1 MLRGTGITVLTY
13 QDASPRKRLIFC
25 RGIYILLD
33 ETVGCLGGKSI
44 GSQGIAN
51 DWVGGRCGALLL
63 PFFLSISNFCGTLPP
78 YRGEKLTKKQGYP
91 DTPVFSPWFRA
102 RFFTYWLY
110 FVAGLV
116 EFMDFVSFA
125 VHICSIFLLSAGGL
139 FGEICD

>member
-1 MLRGTGITVLTY
+1 MTEAAFLITTVDGHWALLPASARSSYPVKLRGTGITVLTY

-63 PFFLSISNFCGTLPP
+63 PFSH
-78 YRGEKLTKKQGYP
+78 
-91 DTPVFSPWFRA
+91 
-102 RFFTYWLY
+102 Y
-110 FVAGLV
+110 FWP
-116 EFMDFVSFA
+116 SQKIA
-125 VHICSIFLLSAGGL
+125 VLRVCR
-139 FGEICD
+139 